1 MVWKK
6 KKRKWNSLSCVRL
19 FATPWTVA
27 RQAPLSM
34 EFSRQKY
41 WSGLPCP
48 PPGQLPNP
56 GMEPRSPAC
65 NAGHLGLIQWCNYL
79 QMKIVRNFGN
89 CSSRL
94 WRGTFHSD
102 SMKGLIHTLLCLG
115 VTTTLE
121 HTLQILHM
129 IGRQNWNWSEH
140 VKILLPNE
148 YIEVN
153 QAAPSWYR
161 KLALKG

>member
-6 KKRKWNSLSCVRL
+6 KKKWNSLSCVQL
-19 FATPWTVA
+19 FPTPWTVA

-34 EFSRQKY
+34 ESSRQKY

-56 GMEPRSPAC
+56 GMEPSSPAC

-94 WRGTFHSD
+94 WWGTFHSD

-115 VTTTLE
+115 VTTALE
-121 HTLQILHM
+121 HALQILHM

-140 VKILLPNE
+140 VKKLLPNE

>member
-1 MVWKK
+1 MKFTQ
-6 KKRKWNSLSCVRL
+6 LCPTL
-19 FATPWTVA
+19 CDPMDCT
-27 RQAPLSM
+27 RQASLSM
-34 EFSRQKY
+34 EFSRQEY

-48 PPGQLPNP
+48 SPGQLPNP
-56 GMEPRSPAC
+56 GMEPRSSAC
-65 NAGHLGLIQWCNYL
+65 NTGHLGLIQWCNYL
-79 QMKIVRNFGN
+79 QMKIAGNFGN
-89 CSSRL
+89 HSSSL
-94 WRGTFHSD
+94 QQGAFCSD

-115 VTTTLE
+115 VTTALE

-140 VKILLPNE
+140 VKKLLPNE

-161 KLALKG
+161 KLAFKG